1 MIYPMEQM
9 LPYKILAIIVLAV
22 FYGIYYTKMLIQR
35 QQGIKTNQI
44 GSRKE
49 KGLHTVET
57 LMSVATGGIVVVQL
71 ASVIFEWSM
80 MPVSCRF
87 TGFLIAMAGDIIFLV
102 SVIKMKDSWRAGIPE
117 NDSTSLV
124 TDGIYKF
131 SRNPAFLGF
140 DFMYIG
146 MLLLY
151 MNIATIVFTVFA
163 VTMLH
168 MQILQEERYLQ
179 DIFGDEYLEYK
190 KHVFRYLGRR

>member
-80 MPVSCRF
+80 MPASGRF
-87 TGFLIAMAGDIIFLV
+87 TGFVIAMAGDIIFLV